1 MNAVSFHCGLIGI
14 FKSRAC
20 EVFNRGR
27 GCVEFIALN
36 RRAQSSIG
44 DSFVE
49 LNQIPRQKGLFYWT
63 QINGAVAAGARML
76 YVAMFD
82 EMDEGTAIFKCT
94 AKLPVGPVLTDFDGC
109 PPDYY
114 LRLTGEAGKLLKGN
128 QPVGAPLLPA
138 ALPGPALLLR

>member
-1 MNAVSFHCGLIGI
+1 MAYIP
-14 FKSRAC
+14 
-20 EVFNRGR
+20 
-27 GCVEFIALN
+27 CVYPGFSWHNLS
-36 RRAQSSIG
+36 Q
-44 DSFVE
+44 VE
-49 LNQIPRQKGLFYWT
+49 NHGTAPLNQIPRQKGLFYWT